1 MNYTELKHITEHLN
15 FTLHRGV
22 VEQISDGNCTLQMG
36 FRKYTDLDTER
47 RTFVILDFKASHLDI
62 YPTNHPHKAPA
73 VPQAFTMLLRKYL
86 KGLHITGIRLA
97 QDDRII
103 FFDFSQEDETQFSL
117 IAEYIG
123 NSPKIF
129 LIDAENNQ
137 ILGII
142 GEDDERTIHS
152 EYIRPEVNLIKTGT
166 DRFESLTGAAYENAL
181 DGYYTERNRKE
192 AFDELYSAQNKRLKK
207 SIVKNDKLIGS
218 LNSDLDKVELA
229 KREQKEADILNAYAW
244 QVKKGAVSVD
254 LPDFETGAPVHIVLD
269 PSLSVRG
276 NIDRMYNHAKRML
289 KAQPQIEARLLKAM
303 QRQEVLKKMQDQL
316 TPCTNLDQLCQYV
329 PILDR
334 LCAQDEKKRTS
345 SQSHRETAQIKA
357 AVHQPYKVFQSGDG
371 TRILVGKTASD
382 NDDLTFHHARGNDT
396 WLHVS
401 QVPGSHVVVKHPNPS
416 QETLLDAALLAMHYS
431 KMAQNSSAEVHVTQ
445 VKYVRKIKGAP
456 AGKVEIRGEKA
467 IHVCRDEKRLA
478 RLLAT
483 QET

>member
-1 MNYTELKHITEHLN
+1 MNYAELKHIVEHLN
-15 FTLHRGV
+15 FVLHMGV
-22 VEQISDGNCTLQMG
+22 IEQISDGNCTLQLG
-36 FRKYTDLDTER
+36 FRKYTDGESNR
-47 RTFVILDFKASHLDI
+47 RTFIVLDFKASHLDI
-62 YPTNHPHKAPA
+62 YPTQHPRKAPA

-86 KGLHITGIRLA
+86 KELHVTGIRLA
-97 QDDRII
+97 QDDRVV
-103 FFDFSQEDETQFSL
+103 FFDFSQESEPQFSL
-117 IAEYIG
+117 IAEYTG
-123 NSPKIF
+123 NAPKIF
-129 LIDAENNQ
+129 LIDAENQ
-137 ILGII
+137 LILGMI
-142 GEDDERTIHS
+142 GDDEERTIHS
-152 EYIRPEVNLIKTGT
+152 EYIRPESNLTKTGT
-166 DRFESLTGAAYENAL
+166 DRFESQRGAAYEQAL
-181 DGYYTERNRKE
+181 EDYYTLRNRQE
-192 AFDELYSAQNKRLKK
+192 EFEEIYSAQNKRLKK

-244 QVKKGAVSVD
+244 QVRKGASSAD
-254 LPDFETGAPVHIVLD
+254 LPDFETGAPVHIALD

-289 KAQPQIEARLLKAM
+289 KAQPQIEARLLKAL
-303 QRQEVLKKMQDQL
+303 QRQEVLKKMQEQL
-316 TPCTNLDQLCQYV
+316 TPCANLEELHQYV
-329 PILDR
+329 PILDK

-345 SQSHRETAQIKA
+345 NQPQRETAQVKA
-357 AVHQPYKVFQSGDG
+357 AVHQPYKAFQAADG

-431 KMAQNSSAEVHVTQ
+431 KMAQNSAAEVHVTQ

-467 IHVCRDEKRLA
+467 IHVRRDEKRLA

-483 QET
+483 LES